1 MSASMRPLPRLEPV
15 QQDLPLPAPPWRPF
29 FALAREI
36 PIGNPTSKFVYMMV
50 ASYCP
55 VMARAWSAVGRVR
68 RKTLQRVC
76 EFKKIETLDLHL
88 RALRTA
94 GYADWSRT
102 GRASEFTLRLSPLHI
117 LGLEGQ
123 PALASGGEAVDP
135 SPAADPPFH
144 GGSADPSRGSDP
156 PSNGGSRH
164 PGLPPNGGSGAASV
178 ADPPFHR
185 GSAPLFGDSESPRD
199 GGSPPPVGAAR
210 SPENGG
216 SVSPSRGGFRSPVSR
231 RGVVVRGSQGSPVAA
246 AAAAEHLGVVRPGLD
261 HRRASTGASA
271 PGPPA
276 AGLLDRQIKLLEVAS
291 DRLRAEPR
299 HDLWR
304 AAEAGGLQRQ
314 LSAAVRYRER
324 LEWVPHTHDADGEVL
339 CEYGDLA
346 GIPWMTV
353 VQRCAC
359 GSVRVVRK
367 DRSAGLYELV
377 GWSLCGLVAAYAAD
391 TAFLGDLSGAPPSAA
406 FVVSLAEWEPPYSL
420 ADVAALAESGGVPP
434 ALVAPSASGSPSAE
448 SGVECPSCGAFVAS
462 VELTDA
468 GCVVCGAVG
477 DPAPAAVD
485 IVSGRASG
493 RSR

>member
-1 MSASMRPLPRLEPV
+1 MSTSMRPLPRLEPV
-15 QQDLPLPAPPWRPF
+15 QQDLPLPPPPWRPF

-76 EFKKIETLDLHL
+76 EFKKIETLDVHL
-88 RALRTA
+88 RALRDA

-123 PALASGGEAVDP
+123 PALVSGGEAVDP
-135 SPAADPPFH
+135 APAADPPFH

-156 PSNGGSRH
+156 PSNGGSAHR
-164 PGLPPNGGSGAASV
+164 GLPSNRGSHEASV
-178 ADPPFHR
+178 ADPPFHG
-185 GSAPLFGDSESPRD
+185 GSAPLFGGSESPWN
-199 GGSPPPVGAAR
+199 GGSAPSAERAPLPGK
-210 SPENGG
+210 GG
-216 SVSPSRGGFRSPVSR
+216 SVSPSGGGFRSPVSR
-231 RGVVVRGSQGSPVAA
+231 RGVVVRGSQEFPAA
-246 AAAAEHLGVVRPGLD
+246 AAAAAIEGPEVVRPGLA
-261 HRRASTGASA
+261 HRRSSTGAS
-271 PGPPA
+271 A

-291 DRLRAEPR
+291 DRLRAAPC

-304 AAEAGGLQRQ
+304 AAGSGGLQRQ

-324 LEWVPHTHDADGEVL
+324 LEWVAHAHEAEGEVL
-339 CEYGDLA
+339 CEYGDIA

-367 DRSAGLYELV
+367 DRSAGLDELV
-377 GWSLCGLVAAYAAD
+377 DWSLCGLVAAYAAD

-406 FVVSLAEWEPPYSL
+406 FVVSLAKWEPPYSL

-434 ALVAPSASGSPSAE
+434 ALVNAPASGSPSAE
-448 SGVECPSCGAFVAS
+448 SGVECPSCGAFVAPL
-462 VELTDA
+462 ELTDA

-477 DPAPAAVD
+477 DPAPSALD
-485 IVSGRASG
+485 IASGRVSG